1 MRLLWPI
8 LISFFLLTSG
18 HASATGWEKQDVG
31 TLAWLHSVYFL
42 DSENGWIAGSN
53 GTLLT
58 TQDGGLTWVKA
69 DIKKGDTLR
78 DVYFSD
84 SQNGWILCERSV
96 YASGNSTVSYLLAT
110 VNGGKNWRTVELPEG
125 KERLVRLLF
134 PKPGT
139 AFAVGEGG
147 ILLRMQDDRN
157 VWSAVPLPVRYLI
170 LDGVFSDPANG
181 LLVGG
186 GGTVLRT
193 TDGGTTWIE
202 AQSLL
207 REMRTKLNAVHF
219 NDLMT
224 GWVAGDGG
232 KIYVT
237 RDGGRLWKEQF
248 SSVVANLRDI
258 GFVDSKYGFAVG
270 DSGTILRTSNGGVNW
285 NAEGRVT
292 RHSIERIAF
301 AGNRGFAV
309 GYGGT
314 VLTARLNR

>member
-1 MRLLWPI
+1 MRLLWVV
-8 LISFFLLTSG
+8 LISVFLLVASR
-18 HASATGWEKQDVG
+18 ASAAAWEKQDAG

-58 TQDGGLTWVKA
+58 TRDGGLTWIKSV
-69 DIKKGDTLR
+69 IKKSDTFR

-84 SQNGWILCERSV
+84 SQNGWILCERNV
-96 YASGNSTVSYLLAT
+96 YASGNSSVSYLLAT
-110 VNGGKNWRTVELPEG
+110 VNGGKNWQAIELPEG
-125 KERLVRLLF
+125 KERLIRLLF

-139 AFAVGEGG
+139 AFAIGEGG
-147 ILLRMQDDRN
+147 ILLRMQGDRN
-157 VWSAVPLPVRYLI
+157 SWATVLLPVRYLI
-170 LDGVFSDPANG
+170 LDGAFTDAANG

-202 AQSLL
+202 SKSSHLDL
-207 REMRTKLNAVHF
+207 RTKLNAVHF
-219 NDLMT
+219 NDSMT
-224 GWVAGDGG
+224 GWVAGDEG

-237 RDGGRLWKEQF
+237 RDGGRVWREQS
-248 SSVVANLRDI
+248 SSVLANLRDI
-258 GFVDSKYGFAVG
+258 AFVDSKFGFAVG
-270 DSGTILRTSNGGVNW
+270 DSGTIVRTSNGGENW
-285 NAEGRVT
+285 NTEARIT
-292 RHSIERIAF
+292 KHSIERIAF

-314 VLTARLNR
+314 VLTTRLDR